1 MAIQRRRLLLGAGA
15 GVMAGLSGV
24 SASAQQDAWPVRQVR
39 FVIPFAPG
47 GGQDVFWRILADR
60 LSRRMRASFIVENK
74 GGAGGGL
81 GAQEVVRA
89 VPDGGTFLTTTSS
102 IAILPALY
110 PSLGFDP
117 ERDLT
122 PVTTLCEVGSA
133 ILVRTDSPFR
143 SLSDL
148 IARAKVEPGKVT
160 YGSGGV
166 GSSNHLVGSL
176 FASMAG
182 IEVTHVP
189 YRGVAQAM
197 TAVYAGEIDFGVS
210 SMLELLGHVRQGR
223 VRLLGVTTTRRLHAV
238 PEVPTIAEALPGFS
252 ASSWFGMFG
261 PRGLPPALV
270 ARLTPELDA
279 LRDDEELKAR
289 LAASAAVM
297 LLDGPARLA
306 ARMSEDVAKW
316 KGVVARAGI
325 RAE

>member
-1 MAIQRRRLLLGAGA
+1 MATHRRTLLLGAVA
-15 GVMAGLSGV
+15 GGV
-24 SASAQQDAWPVRQVR
+24 LGRPAWAQAEAWPVRQGR

-47 GGQDVFWRILADR
+47 GGQDVFWRLLAER
-60 LSRRMRASFIVENK
+60 LGRHLRTTFIVENR
-74 GGAGGGL
+74 GGAGGSL

-89 VPDGGTFLTTTSS
+89 APDGGTFLTTTSS

-110 PSLGFDP
+110 PNLGFDP

-133 ILVRTDSPFR
+133 ILVRMDSPIR
-143 SLSDL
+143 SLADL
-148 IARAKVEPGKVT
+148 VERAKAQPGRIT
-160 YGSGGV
+160 FGSGGV
-166 GSSNHLVGSL
+166 GSSNHLVGAL
-176 FASMAG
+176 FASTVG

-223 VRLLGVTTTRRLHAV
+223 VRLLGITNTQRL
-238 PEVPTIAEALPGFS
+238 PQIPDVPTIAETLPGFS

-261 PRGLPPALV
+261 PRGLSPTLI
-270 ARLTPELDA
+270 ARMTPELDA
-279 LRDDEELKAR
+279 LREDEELKAR
-289 LAASAAVM
+289 LAQSAAVM

-316 KGVVARAGI
+316 KSVVARAGI
-325 RAE
+325 RAD

>member
-1 MAIQRRRLLLGAGA
+1 M
-15 GVMAGLSGV
+15 
-24 SASAQQDAWPVRQVR
+24 RQAR

-60 LSRRMRASFIVENK
+60 LGRQLRTTFFVENK
-74 GGAGGGL
+74 GGAGSSL
-81 GAQEVVRA
+81 GAHEVVRA
-89 VPDGGTFLTTTSS
+89 APDGGTFLTTTSS

-110 PSLGFDP
+110 ANLPFDP

-122 PVTTLCEVGSA
+122 PITTLCEVGSA
-133 ILVRTDSPFR
+133 ILVRTESPLR
-143 SLSDL
+143 SLADL
-148 IARAKVEPGKVT
+148 IARAKAEPGKPT
-160 YGSGGV
+160 FGSGGV

-176 FASMAG
+176 FASQAG

-189 YRGVAQAM
+189 YRGVGPAM
-197 TAVYAGEIDFGVS
+197 TAVYAGEIDFAVS

-223 VRLLGVTTTRRLHAV
+223 VRLLGITNTQRLAQI
-238 PEVPTIAEALPGFS
+238 PEVPTIGETLPGFS

-270 ARLTPELDA
+270 ARLTPEFDA
-279 LRDDEELKAR
+279 LREDEELKAR
-289 LAASAAVM
+289 LAQSAAVM

-306 ARMSEDVAKW
+306 ARMNEDVAKW
-316 KGVVARAGI
+316 KAVVARAGI

>member
-1 MAIQRRRLLLGAGA
+1 MATRRRTLLLGAAA
-15 GVMAGLSGV
+15 GGLLARPV
-24 SASAQQDAWPVRQVR
+24 LAQQDAWPVRQSR

-47 GGQDVFWRILADR
+47 GGQDVFWRLLADR
-60 LSRRMRASFIVENK
+60 LSRQLRSTFIVENR

-81 GAQEVVRA
+81 GAQEVVRSA
-89 VPDGGTFLTTTSS
+89 PDGGTFLTTTSS

-110 PSLGFDP
+110 PNLGFDP

-133 ILVRTDSPFR
+133 ILVRTDSPIR
-143 SLSDL
+143 SLADL
-148 IARAKVEPGKVT
+148 IARAKAQPSRLT
-160 YGSGGV
+160 FGSGGV

-176 FASMAG
+176 FASTAG

-223 VRLLGVTTTRRLHAV
+223 VRLLGITNTERM
-238 PEVPTIAEALPGFS
+238 PEIPDVPTIAETFAGFS

-279 LRDDEELKAR
+279 LRDDAELKAR
-289 LAASAAVM
+289 LAQSAAVM

-306 ARMSEDVAKW
+306 ARMTEDVAKW
-316 KGVVARAGI
+316 KAVVARAGI

>member
-1 MAIQRRRLLLGAGA
+1 MATHRRTLLLAAAAG
-15 GVMAGLSGV
+15 GLLGRP
-24 SASAQQDAWPVRQVR
+24 ALAQQDAWPVRQAR

-47 GGQDVFWRILADR
+47 GGQDVFWRILAER
-60 LSRRMRASFIVENK
+60 LGRQLRTTFIVENR

-89 VPDGGTFLTTTSS
+89 APDGGTFLTTTSS

-110 PSLGFDP
+110 PNLGFDP

-133 ILVRTDSPFR
+133 ILVRTESPIR
-143 SLSDL
+143 TLSDL
-148 IARAKVEPGKVT
+148 IARAKAEPGKLT

-166 GSSNHLVGSL
+166 GSSNHLVGAL
-176 FASMAG
+176 FASTAG
-182 IEVTHVP
+182 IEIMHVP

-223 VRLLGVTTTRRLHAV
+223 VRLLGVTSTQRL
-238 PEVPTIAEALPGFS
+238 PQIPDVPTIAETLPGFS

-279 LRDDEELKAR
+279 LREDAELKAR
-289 LAASAAVM
+289 LEQSAAVM
-297 LLDGPARLA
+297 LLDGPQRLA
-306 ARMSEDVAKW
+306 TRMSEDVAKW
-316 KGVVARAGI
+316 KSVVARAGI

>member
-1 MAIQRRRLLLGAGA
+1 MATQRRTLLLGAAA
-15 GVMAGLSGV
+15 GSLLGRPAW
-24 SASAQQDAWPVRQVR
+24 AQAEAWPVRQAR

-60 LSRRMRASFIVENK
+60 LGRQLRTTFFVENK
-74 GGAGGGL
+74 GGAGSSL
-81 GAQEVVRA
+81 GAHEVVRA
-89 VPDGGTFLTTTSS
+89 APDGGTFLTTTSS

-110 PSLGFDP
+110 ANLPFDP

-122 PVTTLCEVGSA
+122 PITTLCEVGSA
-133 ILVRTDSPFR
+133 ILVRTESPLR
-143 SLSDL
+143 SLADL
-148 IARAKVEPGKVT
+148 IARAKAEPGKPT
-160 YGSGGV
+160 FGSGGV

-176 FASMAG
+176 FASQAG

-189 YRGVAQAM
+189 YRGVGPAM
-197 TAVYAGEIDFGVS
+197 TAVYAGEIDFAVS

-223 VRLLGVTTTRRLHAV
+223 VRLLGITNTQRL
-238 PEVPTIAEALPGFS
+238 PEIPDVPTIAETLPGFS

-279 LRDDEELKAR
+279 LREDAELKAR
-289 LAASAAVM
+289 LAQSAAVM

-316 KGVVARAGI
+316 KSVVARAGI